1 MLRKKMEYTFNIFEK
16 TDEKNRNHY
25 FVFDS
30 FNTCLGYFNNI
41 DLAYGLIN
49 TYLKYLEEIYKD
61 SPHFDLEK
69 QIVQVSDE
77 IKKQNNKELD
87 ELVCIEEI
95 TTSLFYIE
103 KNKKKEFL
111 FTEKC
116 KLFSTIP
123 TLLNKNFTVVFD
135 SEDIKSLH
143 KQFLS
148 TLIKRKYANGSTVE
162 TLKNALSDKFEE
174 KELANYFPFLIQ
186 ENEVDDKSIKLMKQS
201 KLSS

>member
-30 FNTCLGYFNNI
+30 LNTCLGYFNNI

-77 IKKQNNKELD
+77 IKKQNNKEIDDLI
-87 ELVCIEEI
+87 CIEEI
-95 TTSLFYIE
+95 ITSLFYIE

>member
-1 MLRKKMEYTFNIFEK
+1 YTFNIFEK

-49 TYLKYLEEIYKD
+49 TYLKNLEEIYKD
-61 SPHFDLEK
+61 SPHFDIEK

-77 IKKQNNKELD
+77 IKKQNNKEIDDLI
-87 ELVCIEEI
+87 CIEEI
-95 TTSLFYIE
+95 ITYMFYIE

>member
-1 MLRKKMEYTFNIFEK
+1 MEYTFNIFEK

-77 IKKQNNKELD
+77 IKKQNNKEIDDLI
-87 ELVCIEEI
+87 CIEEI
-95 TTSLFYIE
+95 ITSLFYIE

>member
-1 MLRKKMEYTFNIFEK
+1 MEYTFNIFEK
-16 TDEKNRNHY
+16 TDEKNSNHY

-49 TYLKYLEEIYKD
+49 TYLRYLEEIYKD
-61 SPHFDLEK
+61 SPHFELEQ

-87 ELVCIEEI
+87 DLVCIEEI
-95 TTSLFYIE
+95 ITSLFYIE
-103 KNKKKEFL
+103 KNKEKEFL
-111 FTEKC
+111 FTEEC

-135 SEDIKSLH
+135 SEDIKRLH

-148 TLIKRKYANGSTVE
+148 TLIKRKYAKGSTVE

-174 KELANYFPFLIQ
+174 NELANYFPFLIQ
-186 ENEVDDKSIKLMKQS
+186 ENEVDDESIKLIKSS

>member
-77 IKKQNNKELD
+77 IKKQNNKEIDDLI
-87 ELVCIEEI
+87 CIEEI
-95 TTSLFYIE
+95 ITSLFYIE

>member
-1 MLRKKMEYTFNIFEK
+1 MEYTFNIFEK
-16 TDEKNRNHY
+16 TDEKNHNHY

-77 IKKQNNKELD
+77 IKKQNNKEIDDLI
-87 ELVCIEEI
+87 CIEEI
-95 TTSLFYIE
+95 ITSLFYIE

>member
-1 MLRKKMEYTFNIFEK
+1 MEYTFNIFEK

-77 IKKQNNKELD
+77 IKKQNNKEIDDLI
-87 ELVCIEEI
+87 CIEEI
-95 TTSLFYIE
+95 ITSLFYIE

-143 KQFLS
+143 KQ
-148 TLIKRKYANGSTVE
+148 
-162 TLKNALSDKFEE
+162 
-174 KELANYFPFLIQ
+174 
-186 ENEVDDKSIKLMKQS
+186 
-201 KLSS
+201 

>member
-1 MLRKKMEYTFNIFEK
+1 MEYTFNIFEK

-77 IKKQNNKELD
+77 IKKQNNKEIDDLI
-87 ELVCIEEI
+87 CIEEI
-95 TTSLFYIE
+95 ITSLFYIE

-186 ENEVDDKSIKLMKQS
+186 ENEVNDESIKLIKPS

>member
-1 MLRKKMEYTFNIFEK
+1 KK
-16 TDEKNRNHY
+16 
-25 FVFDS
+25 
-30 FNTCLGYFNNI
+30 
-41 DLAYGLIN
+41 
-49 TYLKYLEEIYKD
+49 
-61 SPHFDLEK
+61 
-69 QIVQVSDE
+69 IVKISDE
-77 IKKQNNKELD
+77 MKKQNNKEIEDLI
-87 ELVCIEEI
+87 CIEEI
-95 TTSLFYIE
+95 ITSLFYIE
-103 KNKKKEFL
+103 KNKKKEIL

>member
-1 MLRKKMEYTFNIFEK
+1 MEYTFNIFEK
-16 TDEKNRNHY
+16 PDEKNRNHY

-77 IKKQNNKELD
+77 IKKQNNKEIDDLI
-87 ELVCIEEI
+87 CIEEI
-95 TTSLFYIE
+95 ITSLFYIE

>member
-1 MLRKKMEYTFNIFEK
+1 MEYTFNIFEK
-16 TDEKNRNHY
+16 TDEKNCNHY

-49 TYLKYLEEIYKD
+49 IYLKYLEEIYKD
-61 SPHFDLEK
+61 SPHFELEK

-87 ELVCIEEI
+87 DLVCIEEI
-95 TTSLFYIE
+95 ITSLFYIE
-103 KNKKKEFL
+103 KNKEKEFL
-111 FTEKC
+111 FTEKS

-135 SEDIKSLH
+135 SEDIKRLH

-148 TLIKRKYANGSTVE
+148 TLIKRKYAKGSTVE

-186 ENEVDDKSIKLMKQS
+186 ENEVDDESIKFIKPS

>member
-16 TDEKNRNHY
+16 TDEENRKHF

-49 TYLKYLEEIYKD
+49 IYLRYLEEIYED
-61 SPHFDLEK
+61 SSHFKLEQ

-95 TTSLFYIE
+95 TTSLLYIE
-103 KNKKKEFL
+103 ENKEKEFL
-111 FTEKC
+111 FTEKY
-116 KLFSTIP
+116 KLFSTMP
-123 TLLNKNFTVVFD
+123 TLLNKNFTVIFD
-135 SEDIKSLH
+135 YEDIKILH
-143 KQFLS
+143 KQFIS
-148 TLIKRKYANGSTVE
+148 TLIERKYAKGSTVE

-186 ENEVDDKSIKLMKQS
+186 ENEVYDESIKLIKPS

>member
-1 MLRKKMEYTFNIFEK
+1 
-16 TDEKNRNHY
+16 
-25 FVFDS
+25 
-30 FNTCLGYFNNI
+30 
-41 DLAYGLIN
+41 
-49 TYLKYLEEIYKD
+49 
-61 SPHFDLEK
+61 HFDLEK

-77 IKKQNNKELD
+77 IKKQNNKEIDDLI
-87 ELVCIEEI
+87 CIEEI
-95 TTSLFYIE
+95 ITSLFYIE

>member
-1 MLRKKMEYTFNIFEK
+1 MEYTFNIFEK
-16 TDEKNRNHY
+16 TDKKNRNHY

-30 FNTCLGYFNNI
+30 FNTFLGYFYNI

-61 SPHFDLEK
+61 SPHFELEQ

-87 ELVCIEEI
+87 DLVCIDEI
-95 TTSLFYIE
+95 ITSLFYIE
-103 KNKKKEFL
+103 KDKEKEFL
-111 FTEKC
+111 FTEEC

-135 SEDIKSLH
+135 SEDIKRLH

-148 TLIKRKYANGSTVE
+148 TLIIRKYAKGSTIE

-186 ENEVDDKSIKLMKQS
+186 ENEVDDESIKLIKPS

>member
-1 MLRKKMEYTFNIFEK
+1 MEYTFNIFEK
-16 TDEKNRNHY
+16 TYEKNCNHY

-49 TYLKYLEEIYKD
+49 IYLKYLEEIYKD
-61 SPHFDLEK
+61 SPHFELEK

-87 ELVCIEEI
+87 DLVCIEEI
-95 TTSLFYIE
+95 ITSLFYIE
-103 KNKKKEFL
+103 KNKEKEFL
-111 FTEKC
+111 FPEKC

-135 SEDIKSLH
+135 SEDIKRLH

-148 TLIKRKYANGSTVE
+148 TLIKRKYAKGSTVE

-174 KELANYFPFLIQ
+174 NELANYFPFLIQ
-186 ENEVDDKSIKLMKQS
+186 ENEVDDESIKFLKPS

>member
-1 MLRKKMEYTFNIFEK
+1 MEYTFNNFEK

-77 IKKQNNKELD
+77 IKKQNNKEIDDLI
-87 ELVCIEEI
+87 CIEEI
-95 TTSLFYIE
+95 ITSLFYIE